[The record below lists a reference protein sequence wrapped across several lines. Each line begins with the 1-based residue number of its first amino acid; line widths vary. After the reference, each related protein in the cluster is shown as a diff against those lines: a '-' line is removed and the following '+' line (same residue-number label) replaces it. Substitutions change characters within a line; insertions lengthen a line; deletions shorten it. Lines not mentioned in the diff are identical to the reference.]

1 MDKSRLGFIVFRAV
15 ARNSCR
21 AVDVVAVTEISK
33 RNRSAILGK
42 TQAAADEIV
51 TLSFFSV
58 LSRSTRES
66 ARPAVF
72 SNEWSL
78 IMKRTILV
86 IGGTIALCRNANS
99 FVAKVS
105 KSVLLASVID
115 GDSGLNV

>member
-42 TQAAADEIV
+42 TQAAAVEIV
-51 TLSFFSV
+51 MSS
-58 LSRSTRES
+58 SPIAQRRSTRES
-66 ARPAVF
+66 ARLVAC
-72 SNEWSL
+72 SKEWSL

-86 IGGTIALCRNANS
+86 IGGTNAFCRNASS